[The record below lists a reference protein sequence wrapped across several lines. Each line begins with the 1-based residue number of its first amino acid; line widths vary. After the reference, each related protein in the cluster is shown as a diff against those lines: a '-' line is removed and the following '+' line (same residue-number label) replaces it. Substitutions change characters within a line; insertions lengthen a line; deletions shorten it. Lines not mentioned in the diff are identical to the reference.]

1 MPRGKIMGVQ
11 PMGVKYRQICARF
24 TRHSLEKH
32 WIRQPAPDKE
42 VRVCIS
48 RKAPWT
54 DDGLR

>member
-1 MPRGKIMGVQ
+1 MGVQ

-24 TRHSLEKH
+24 TRHSHEKH

-48 RKAPWT
+48 REASWT